1 MRQDYLNLICV
12 RIQLKSSDPN
22 HFPLEYIKLG
32 SWDNL
37 RRSLTICTSFA
48 LRKNSWK
55 ILPQKNMDSLIL
67 VPETIYMHEK
77 VQHKNF
83 STGSDPEVYLQ

>member
-22 HFPLEYIKLG
+22 HFPPEYVKLG

-37 RRSLTICTSFA
+37 RRSLSKCTSFA
-48 LRKNSWK
+48 LQKNSWK
-55 ILPQKNMDSLIL
+55 ILP
-67 VPETIYMHEK
+67 
-77 VQHKNF
+77 
-83 STGSDPEVYLQ
+83 

>member
-22 HFPLEYIKLG
+22 HFPPEYIKLG

-37 RRSLTICTSFA
+37 RRSVCTSFA
-48 LRKNSWK
+48 LGKNSCPLIISEKTW
-55 ILPQKNMDSLIL
+55 MDS
-67 VPETIYMHEK
+67 Y
-77 VQHKNF
+77 
-83 STGSDPEVYLQ
+83 

>member
-22 HFPLEYIKLG
+22 HFPPEYIKWG

-37 RRSLTICTSFA
+37 RRSLSKCTAFA
-48 LRKNSWK
+48 LRKNSC
-55 ILPQKNMDSLIL
+55 PLI
-67 VPETIYMHEK
+67 ISEK
-77 VQHKNF
+77 TWMA
-83 STGSDPEVYLQ
+83 SYYSGGYLYA

>member
-22 HFPLEYIKLG
+22 HFPLEYITLG

-37 RRSLTICTSFA
+37 RRSLSKCSGFV
-48 LRKNSWK
+48 LQKNSC
-55 ILPQKNMDSLIL
+55 PLI
-67 VPETIYMHEK
+67 ISEK
-77 VQHKNF
+77 TWMASYSFQRLLIPVNVKF
-83 STGSDPEVYLQ
+83 PPTE